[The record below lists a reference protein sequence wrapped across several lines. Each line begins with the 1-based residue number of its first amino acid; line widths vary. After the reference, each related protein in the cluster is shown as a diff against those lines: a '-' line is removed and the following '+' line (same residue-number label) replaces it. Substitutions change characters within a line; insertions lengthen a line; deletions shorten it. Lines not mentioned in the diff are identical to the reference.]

1 MTTRPDL
8 FAFTLAQIRNGAA
21 GIDASEKLNECVNAA
36 RETGKVSELVIKLK
50 IKPDGRDTGQ
60 YFLEESITNKLPKPE
75 RGKTLFFGTPDGN
88 LTRENPRQQ
97 ALELRSVDEAKPA
110 QLKKAEND

>member
-8 FAFTLAQIRNGAA
+8 FAFTIAQIRNGAA
-21 GIDASEKLNECVNAA
+21 GLEASEKLGECVAVS
-36 RETGKVSELVIKLK
+36 RDTGKASELIIKIK
-50 IKPDGRDTGQ
+50 IKPDGAGTGQ

-75 RGKTLFFGTPDGN
+75 RGKTLFFGTPEGN

-97 ALELRSVDEAKPA
+97 TMDLRSVDEQKPSV
-110 QLKKAEND
+110 LKNAENQ